1 MPVIIS
7 LQDAITFNFNFNFNN
22 DEPCHVVCFP
32 VVSFKETTEADSSL
46 LKTIYEKNTS
56 GNYYMQHDASPTARG
71 KLGTYNI
78 HSNKGNKLNIIN
90 MFIRLYHGNK
100 TYPND
105 NLSLRLKYFNQCIE
119 KLLTSLTL
127 ETLHFDMSFTE
138 SDSEF
143 IQVIEDFWATYK
155 LNFKKD
161 LKIIIY
167 TVKKFADLKFADLK
181 SQEKLE
187 TEEYYLVCNDD
198 QISDQPLYE
207 VDFVNYTLT

>member
-7 LQDAITFNFNFNFNN
+7 QEDNINF
-22 DEPCHVVCFP
+22 EESCCIVCFP
-32 VVSFKETTEADSSL
+32 VVSFKEPTESDSSV
-46 LKTIYEKNTS
+46 LKTTYEKNTT

-71 KLGTYNI
+71 KLGTYNA
-78 HSNKGNKLNIIN
+78 HSVKGNKTSIIN

-105 NLSLRLKYFNQCIE
+105 NLSLRLKYFNQCID
-119 KLLTSLTL
+119 KLSTVPLT
-127 ETLHFDMSFTE
+127 EPLHFDLSFNE

-143 IQVIEDFWATYK
+143 IQVIEDFWSTYK

-161 LKIIIY
+161 LKIIIHS
-167 TVKKFADLKFADLK
+167 AQQLKLNLLAL
-181 SQEKLE
+181 
-187 TEEYYLVCNDD
+187 TEDYYLVCTDD